1 MYCKNCLKKF
11 KSEKYLNKHLINCD
25 LCFDK
30 KEEII
35 DLYVNNNYSI
45 RDLIKKYKRPHHII
59 KSILGTNIKTTD
71 EIRKITKQKY
81 KFKHTVESKEKLRLA
96 RLKYMKENPDKTAWR
111 KKNISYPEK
120 LFLQK
125 IILLNWDSKFRIERE
140 YSFFPYFVDF
150 AFLNEKIAVEIDGS
164 QHLLIERKNLDEE
177 KDKLLINSGWSVI
190 RVTEHEI
197 KNNLDKFI
205 VLLENI
211 LHNSPKFDK
220 LSFGIFEKKN
230 RTKVIRESNGR
241 TKKENESSFN
251 QRKVKNRPDYMTLLK
266 EIKEFGYRA
275 TGKKYSVTDNT
286 IRKWVKFY
294 QKAHNTNG

>member
-1 MYCKNCLKKF
+1 MTGVQTCALP
-11 KSEKYLNKHLINCD
+11 I
-25 LCFDK
+25 
-30 KEEII
+30 
-35 DLYVNNNYSI
+35 
-45 RDLIKKYKRPHHII
+45 
-59 KSILGTNIKTTD
+59 
-71 EIRKITKQKY
+71 
-81 KFKHTVESKEKLRLA
+81 
-96 RLKYMKENPDKTAWR
+96 
-111 KKNISYPEK
+111 
-120 LFLQK
+120 
-125 IILLNWDSKFRIERE
+125 
-140 YSFFPYFVDF
+140 
-150 AFLNEKIAVEIDGS
+150 
-164 QHLLIERKNLDEE
+164 LLIERKNLDEE